1 GELKLLYEL
10 ESDEVYHQKYI
21 RMRTTN
27 FDYIL
32 AKILPRISHTTT
44 HRYPISPRL
53 RLALTIRYLATG
65 ASHMSL
71 SFSFR

>member
-1 GELKLLYEL
+1 
-10 ESDEVYHQKYI
+10 
-21 RMRTTN
+21 MRTTN

-32 AKILPRISHTTT
+32 AKISHTTT